1 MKNIHTFGHG
11 FCSTFASAGLFLLA
25 LLSSGCGPGKPAVDA
40 FIASV
45 TNTVPADGQF
55 IAKLFAEQAG
65 QHGLVVE
72 KPLPATA
79 VAMYSP
85 GPTGLNLSL
94 TAVTMD
100 NTLSI
105 QVIPVLQ
112 GRKNNAACRA
122 VIATV
127 DKTLK
132 QAFGARLL
140 TAP

>member
-1 MKNIHTFGHG
+1 M
-11 FCSTFASAGLFLLA
+11 LA
-25 LLSSGCGPGKPAVDA
+25 MLSGCGPGKPAVDS

-55 IAKLFAEQAG
+55 IAKLFAEQAV

-100 NTLSI
+100 NTISI
-105 QVIPVLQ
+105 QIIPVLQ

-122 VIATV
+122 VIAAV
-127 DKTLK
+127 DQTLQK
-132 QAFGARLL
+132 NFGTRLVKS
-140 TAP
+140 P

>member
-1 MKNIHTFGHG
+1 MKNIHNFGHG
-11 FCSTFASAGLFLLA
+11 CCRTLASVGVFMLA
-25 LLSSGCGPGKPAVDA
+25 MLSGCGPGKPAVDS

-55 IAKLFAEQAG
+55 IAKLFAEQAV

-100 NTLSI
+100 NTISI
-105 QVIPVLQ
+105 QIIPVFQ

-122 VIATV
+122 VIAAV
-127 DKTLK
+127 DQTLQK
-132 QAFGARLL
+132 NFGTRLVKS
-140 TAP
+140 P